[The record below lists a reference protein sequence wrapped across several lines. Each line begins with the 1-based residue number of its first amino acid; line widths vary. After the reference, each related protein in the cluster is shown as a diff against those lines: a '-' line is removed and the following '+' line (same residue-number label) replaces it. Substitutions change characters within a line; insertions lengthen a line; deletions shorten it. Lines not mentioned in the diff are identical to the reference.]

1 MENNTEPL
9 ARVVSALAL
18 ATGLVAA
25 GGCGASSETGNTRGG
40 GDTGAGEELPA
51 YAPEVAKEPAEEY
64 APEIDPADFVE
75 RVDNP
80 YFPLEP
86 DTTFVF
92 EGETE
97 EGVERIEDYVTSD
110 TKEVLSVPCVVL
122 RDRVTV
128 DGELV
133 EETLDWFAQDKE
145 GNVWYFGDETK
156 DYENGEVVSTASS
169 FEAGKDGA
177 KAGIIMEADPRVGDS
192 YRQEFYEGEA
202 VDMAEVLSL
211 SERVSVPHDSIDD
224 VLLTKDW
231 NPLEPEVLE
240 HKYYAPGVGPIGSV
254 KVVDGPERVELVEIR
269 TE

>member
-1 MENNTEPL
+1 MKANTKAL
-9 ARVVSALAL
+9 ARGAAALAL
-18 ATGLVAA
+18 AAGLLAA
-25 GGCGASSETGNTRGG
+25 GACGASSESGNARRG
-40 GDTGAGEELPA
+40 DAGAAEEIPA
-51 YAPEVAKEPAEEY
+51 YAPEAAKEPAEEY
-64 APEIDPADFVE
+64 APEIDPANFVE

-86 DTTFVF
+86 GTTFVF

-97 EGVERIEDYVTSD
+97 DGVERVEDYVTRD
-110 TKEVLSVPCVVL
+110 TKEILGVTCVVL
-122 RDRVTV
+122 RDRVTI

-133 EETLDWFAQDKE
+133 EETLDWFAQDRE
-145 GNVWYFGDETK
+145 GNVWYFGEETK
-156 DYENGEVVSTASS
+156 DYEDGEAVSTAGS

-177 KAGIIMEADPRVGDS
+177 QPGIIMEADPQVGDS
-192 YRQEFYEGEA
+192 YRQEFYEGKA

-211 SERVSVPHDSIDD
+211 SERVSVPHGSFDN

-254 KVVDGPERVELVEIR
+254 KVVGGPERVDLVEIR